1 MRPYVICK
9 TMFECNSIIEQEF
22 LWYETRADDDALL
35 DCDDAEIE
43 PLPLGDDV
51 YCMEFKEVQHKVPD
65 SIFAG
70 GPGIS
75 HYNI

>member
-22 LWYETRADDDALL
+22 LGHETRADDDALL

-43 PLPLGDDV
+43 P
-51 YCMEFKEVQHKVPD
+51 
-65 SIFAG
+65 
-70 GPGIS
+70 
-75 HYNI
+75 